1 MTHPHAAADSIE
13 TLADLLGQLG
23 GCLQPGCGFVLC
35 QVRLLKRMFSTCTS
49 ATACYVS

>member
-23 GCLQPGCGFVLC
+23 GGVSNPDAV
-35 QVRLLKRMFSTCTS
+35 SSS
-49 ATACYVS
+49 ARYGY